1 MDKIKIAIV
10 GVGNC
15 ASALIHGIHYYRDKK
30 FGDATGL
37 LSWEI
42 GGYRPGEIEVVAA
55 FDIDELKVGKDLNEA
70 IFSRSNCTDVF
81 HTYLPDAGISVQMGK
96 ILDGD
101 SDVLK
106 DDAGIET
113 FFLDD
118 YENSTRE
125 KIVHILKETG
135 AEIMM
140 NYLPVG
146 LDDASRYYA
155 YCALDAGVAFVNN
168 TSVFIASNPFWAL
181 KFDKRNIPIIG
192 DILNNKFE
200 IFATINSA
208 CFAIDA
214 IRCAKLALN
223 RGVGGVL
230 LAPSAYF
237 CIYTL
242 GRYTYDE
249 SFNMIEQFINNEE
262 DSCVSKILV

>member
-15 ASALIHGIHYYRDKK
+15 ASALIHGIHYYRKKK

-37 LSWEI
+37 LNWEI

-70 IFSRSNCTDVF
+70 IFSRPNRTNAF
-81 HTYLPDAGISVQMGK
+81 HTYIPDAGISVQMGK

-101 SDVLK
+101 SWVMK
-106 DDAGIET
+106 DDTDTERI
-113 FFLDD
+113 FFDD
-118 YENSTRE
+118 HDGSTRE
-125 KIVHILKETG
+125 KIVHLLKETG
-135 AEIMM
+135 AEIMV

-146 LDDASRYYA
+146 SEDESNFYA

-168 TSVFIASNPFWAL
+168 TSVFIASNPLWAL
-181 KFDKRNIPIIG
+181 KFDYKNIPVIG
-192 DILNNKFE
+192 DVFNNKFE
-200 IFATINSA
+200 IMATLNSA
-208 CFAIDA
+208 CVAIDS

-237 CIYTL
+237 CIHTL

-249 SFNMIEQFINNEE
+249 SFNMIEQFINDEE

>member
-15 ASALIHGIHYYRDKK
+15 AGALIHGIHYYRDKK
-30 FGDATGL
+30 SGDTTGL
-37 LSWEI
+37 LNWEI
-42 GGYRPGEIEVVAA
+42 EGYNPGDIEVVAA
-55 FDIDELKVGKDLNEA
+55 FDIDELKVGKDVNKA
-70 IFSRSNCTDVF
+70 IFSRPNRTNAF
-81 HTYLPDAGISVQMGK
+81 HTYIPDAGISVQKGK

-101 SDVLK
+101 SWVMK
-106 DDAGIET
+106 DDADKET
-113 FFLDD
+113 FFFDD
-118 YENSTRE
+118 HEDSTRE
-125 KIVHILKETG
+125 KIVRILKETG
-135 AEIMM
+135 AEIMV

-146 LDDASRYYA
+146 SDDASKFYA

-168 TSVFIASNPFWAL
+168 TSVFIASNPLWAL
-181 KFDKRNIPIIG
+181 KFEYKNIPVIG
-192 DILNNKFE
+192 DVFNNKFE
-200 IFATINSA
+200 VIATLNSA
-208 CFAIDA
+208 CVAIDA

-249 SFNMIEQFINNEE
+249 SFNMIERFINDKEGF
-262 DSCVSKILV
+262 CVSKILV